1 VPSRIAELVRTAP
14 NWATADLRCPEVAAW
29 VDRVHRV
36 AEELRPAEAGCL
48 RVHLQFVHNDVAR
61 HGPEIV
67 EILRRIASMRKNRGT

>member
-1 VPSRIAELVRTAP
+1 MPSKIAALVRTAP
-14 NWATADLRCPEVAAW
+14 NWATADPRYPEVSAW
-29 VDRVHRV
+29 LERVLRV

-67 EILRRIASMRKNRGT
+67 EIPRRVADMRKPRGG